1 MSHDHFDGIA
11 GAYDESLPGHVREHY
26 RVKRVRFI
34 ERLLP
39 RGSVLDVGCGTGELT
54 SAIAA
59 RGYRVVGLDRS
70 HGMLQ
75 VFRGRAGRRVV
86 QGSSDAL
93 PFRSGSFDLVV
104 TIATLHHV
112 GGPETVRAMLGDLVR
127 VVRSPGGVVLV
138 WDHNP
143 RNPYWPRLMRRL
155 PQDADGYRLV
165 PLDEILDGLGRA
177 GIRQTR
183 VVRSGWVPDFAPPP
197 LLPLFRSLEWLLE
210 RLPMIRAFGAHNVVV
225 GVRER
230 EVGRDVAR

>member
-1 MSHDHFDGIA
+1 VSHDHFDLVA

-26 RVKRVRFI
+26 RVKRLRFI
-34 ERLLP
+34 ERLLA

-54 SAIAA
+54 GAIAA

-70 HGMLQ
+70 HGMLE

-93 PFRSGSFDLVV
+93 PFRSESFDLVV

-112 GGPETVRAMLGDLVR
+112 GGPDTVRAMLGDLVR
-127 VVRSPGGVVLV
+127 VARSPGGVVVV

-143 RNPYWPRLMRRL
+143 RNPYWPSLMKRL

-165 PLDEILDGLGRA
+165 PLHEILDGLGRA
-177 GIRQTR
+177 GIRRTR
-183 VVRSGWVPDFAPPP
+183 VVRSGWVPDFVPRP
-197 LLPLFRSLEWLLE
+197 LLPVFRSLEWLLE
-210 RLPMIRAFGAHNVVV
+210 RLPVIRSFGAHNVVV

-230 EVGRDVAR
+230 DASRDVAR

>member
-1 MSHDHFDGIA
+1 
-11 GAYDESLPGHVREHY
+11 
-26 RVKRVRFI
+26 
-34 ERLLP
+34 
-39 RGSVLDVGCGTGELT
+39 
-54 SAIAA
+54 
-59 RGYRVVGLDRS
+59 
-70 HGMLQ
+70 
-75 VFRGRAGRRVV
+75 
-86 QGSSDAL
+86 
-93 PFRSGSFDLVV
+93 
-104 TIATLHHV
+104 
-112 GGPETVRAMLGDLVR
+112 
-127 VVRSPGGVVLV
+127 
-138 WDHNP
+138 
-143 RNPYWPRLMRRL
+143 MRRL